1 MNQTTPSTSASGS
14 SLLPDSI
21 DAITSAHFVLIA
33 VLAVLVILGI
43 VFGMRL
49 KSRRKAAE
57 REVLEH
63 NAQITGEPPVAAS
76 APVPVAP
83 APMPAPQFQPVPA
96 SQPAPV
102 QTPEPGPAPATEGD
116 TDLTQLKGLGPKVA
130 TRLAELGITTLPQ
143 LAALTDTQAASLD
156 AQLGP
161 FAGRLARD
169 RWVEQARFLAA
180 GDRPGFEAV
189 FGRL

>member
-1 MNQTTPSTSASGS
+1 MNQTTPAASAPGT

-33 VLAVLVILGI
+33 VLAVLVVLGI
-43 VFGMRL
+43 LFGIRL

-57 REVLEH
+57 REVLAH
-63 NAQITGEPPVAAS
+63 NAEITAEPAAVEETAPAPPAPRVVPAPASPQPAPAVPITGEGGA
-76 APVPVAP
+76 
-83 APMPAPQFQPVPA
+83 
-96 SQPAPV
+96 
-102 QTPEPGPAPATEGD
+102 E
-116 TDLTQLKGLGPKVA
+116 LTMLKGLGPKVA

-143 LAALTDTQAASLD
+143 LAALTDDQAEALD

-161 FAGRLARD
+161 FAGRLTRD

-180 GDRPGFEAV
+180 GDRAGFESV